1 MTLNRWPPLN
11 LIRGFEA
18 AGRLESFSKAADE
31 LDMTQSAIS
40 HQIRVLEEFL
50 GQPLFKRIHRRVVL
64 TDAGHDLLLTV
75 QDSLQ
80 ILGEGI
86 KRLDQ
91 FKKPNQ
97 IIVCTSNGFAAKWL
111 LPRLPGFRKA
121 HPHSDVWLYT
131 TDRMVDFDTAE
142 VDVAILLGEGRW
154 PHDEVIDLM
163 DETLIPVCA
172 PSLLPRGPVARPK
185 DILDLPLLHDER
197 WEDWAMWFA
206 KAGLENVDTTAGANF
221 SDHGLTLQAAIDG
234 QGLALGSN
242 VLAADD
248 LEQGRLIC
256 PYQLSLTTITRYY
269 LVAPRRA
276 MVRPRIKEFVAWL
289 TSETTVCTT

>member
-31 LDMTQSAIS
+31 LEMTQSAIS

-80 ILGEGI
+80 ILGEGV

-97 IIVCTSNGFAAKWL
+97 IIVSTTNGFAAKWL
-111 LPRLPGFRKA
+111 LPRLPNFRHA
-121 HPHSDVWLYT
+121 HPKSDIWLYT
-131 TDRMVDFDTAE
+131 TDRDINFDF
-142 VDVAILLGEGRW
+142 
-154 PHDEVIDLM
+154 
-163 DETLIPVCA
+163 PVCA
-172 PSLLPRGPVARPK
+172 PNLLPHGPVSQPK
-185 DILDLPLLHDER
+185 DLLQFPLLHDER

-206 KAGLENVDTTAGANF
+206 KAGLEPIDTTGGPNF
-221 SDHGLTLQAAIDG
+221 SDHGLTLQAAISG
-234 QGLALGSN
+234 QGVALGSS

-248 LEQGRLIC
+248 LEHGRLVC
-256 PYQLSLTTITRYY
+256 PYDLVLNAISHYY

-276 MVRPRIKEFVAWL
+276 IASPRIKAFIDWLRSEAGGVA
-289 TSETTVCTT
+289 